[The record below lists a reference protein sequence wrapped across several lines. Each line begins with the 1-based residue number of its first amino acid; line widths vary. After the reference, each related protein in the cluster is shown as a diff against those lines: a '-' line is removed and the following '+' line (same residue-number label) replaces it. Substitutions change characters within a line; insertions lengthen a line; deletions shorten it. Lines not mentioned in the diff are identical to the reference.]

1 MMKIALIT
9 IFLGIF
15 NLVFADFVLT
25 YKMDYDRLEF
35 KYKDISNFGEY
46 RIEFLILLAK
56 LLMIQEKTNM
66 ADAFMFRKL
75 LEALKRG
82 EDIFS
87 IVSIASHTGR

>member
-1 MMKIALIT
+1 LLEAHKDKIQ
-9 IFLGIF
+9 
-15 NLVFADFVLT
+15 
-25 YKMDYDRLEF
+25 E
-35 KYKDISNFGEY
+35 YKDISNFGEY

-66 ADAFMFRKL
+66 ADAFMFKKL
-75 LEALKRG
+75 LEALKKG